1 MRGGGGASGI
11 PRPTGRGGASGGSSP
26 DVLES
31 LLKKKPKYA
40 AVIWKEFKK
49 NKPAVAGAV
58 VVIIL
63 LAFAFGAKLISP
75 PSSATTQEIR
85 AKFTAPVAGH
95 IFGTDYLGRDVL
107 SRILHGARVS
117 LTMGII
123 PSVCSLLLGMVFG
136 GAAVYIGGKV
146 ESVIMR
152 ICDIMSCIPGI
163 LLALAFVAA
172 LGPGLGN
179 VMIAVTVAGIPE
191 LTRYVRSVILNI
203 VGLEYIDAAR
213 ACGVSGAAIVAR
225 HVMPNAAGPLILSV
239 VSNISGM
246 IMIGAGLSYLG
257 LGIQPPNPEWG
268 AMLAEGQNYFMRAPY
283 LMIVPGLAIFISV
296 LAFNLMG
303 DGLRDALDP
312 KLR

>member
-1 MRGGGGASGI
+1 LA
-11 PRPTGRGGASGGSSP
+11 A
-26 DVLES
+26 
-31 LLKKKPKYA
+31 LLQKKPRY
-40 AVIWKEFKK
+40 IWVVWREFRR
-49 NKPAVAGAV
+49 NKIALAGAV
-58 VVIIL
+58 VVVAL
-63 LAFAFGAKLISP
+63 LALAFGAGLISS
-75 PSSATTQEIR
+75 PSMAIAQDIR
-85 AKFTAPVAGH
+85 AKFTPPGPGRP
-95 IFGTDYLGRDVL
+95 FGTDYLGRDVFA
-107 SRILHGARVS
+107 RILHGARVS

-136 GAAVYIGGKV
+136 GAAVYIGGRTDT
-146 ESVIMR
+146 VIMR
-152 ICDIMSCIPGI
+152 VCDVFSCIPSI

-172 LGPGLGN
+172 LGPGLAN
-179 VMIAVTVAGIPE
+179 VMIAVTVASIPD

-213 ACGVSGAAIVAR
+213 ACGVSGFMIVVR

-268 AMLAEGQNYFMRAPY
+268 AMLAEGQNYFIRAPY
-283 LMIVPGLAIFISV
+283 LMIAPGLAIFISV